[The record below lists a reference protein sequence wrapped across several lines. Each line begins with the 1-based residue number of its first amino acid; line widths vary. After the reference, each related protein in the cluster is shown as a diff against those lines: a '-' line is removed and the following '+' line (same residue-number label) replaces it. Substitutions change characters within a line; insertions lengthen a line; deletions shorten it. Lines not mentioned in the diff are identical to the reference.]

1 MSTDRTAPPRR
12 GLLIRVAAFVGLTV
26 VAELEWCCSAGEDG
40 PSLIALRLNK
50 NMNGSKPAGGRAGER
65 RSLAS
70 SSSPARR

>member
-1 MSTDRTAPPRR
+1 M
-12 GLLIRVAAFVGLTV
+12 TV